1 MKHIFELYNY
11 VRERHNIV
19 WTFKGIFLA
28 LIKSTNKLP
37 KNVDILFFCHDV
49 HRHVKKNGK
58 MYAPLLDPIIEEIEQ
73 DNECFTLA
81 SPFSKLSGKKCFGK
95 VDIHNSF
102 ILFALLKRFFLN
114 FSLKLMNVDSDPLI
128 KGYEKIFKKIE
139 PKKILAIQP
148 SIELCIAA
156 KKMNIKTFD
165 VQHGIITDVN
175 YYNLSKRHS
184 FNQLGWPDYI
194 LCWDK
199 ESELRLKRLT
209 DNKVNSKVIGHP
221 SYHSGYGYLERENFQ
236 RKNNFKNLSLKKK
249 ILVSLTYLDYGV
261 DHEDSYYKEIGIP
274 KELVLL
280 IKNTSEFEWLLRM
293 HPVQLKY
300 SHKRISKYLKNLF
313 SNNKNV
319 YWEEPSKTSLSQ
331 ALFASVGHITVES
344 ATALDAAHN
353 SVPTILIGC
362 PGVSNRNKA
371 DLYFKEYLDKKIM
384 KFVDSKDVRN
394 LSLDFFLSEFDFQK
408 KNKFLDEGKKNFK
421 NFVEELKN

>member
-102 ILFALLKRFFLN
+102 IFFALLKRFFLN
-114 FSLKLMNVDSDPLI
+114 FSLKLMNVDNDPLI

-221 SYHSGYGYLERENFQ
+221 SYHSGYGYLER
-236 RKNNFKNLSLKKK
+236 
-249 ILVSLTYLDYGV
+249 
-261 DHEDSYYKEIGIP
+261 
-274 KELVLL
+274 
-280 IKNTSEFEWLLRM
+280 
-293 HPVQLKY
+293 
-300 SHKRISKYLKNLF
+300 
-313 SNNKNV
+313 
-319 YWEEPSKTSLSQ
+319 
-331 ALFASVGHITVES
+331 
-344 ATALDAAHN
+344 
-353 SVPTILIGC
+353 
-362 PGVSNRNKA
+362 
-371 DLYFKEYLDKKIM
+371 
-384 KFVDSKDVRN
+384 
-394 LSLDFFLSEFDFQK
+394 
-408 KNKFLDEGKKNFK
+408 
-421 NFVEELKN
+421 